1 MALPSFD
8 LLDNAPTGFSI
19 AMNGQFAFQISST
32 NFMAACGQPSA
43 TFSAHLAAP
52 LTDKWVQ
59 GGWAII
65 KFQSLFMISR
75 TSP

>member
-1 MALPSFD
+1 
-8 LLDNAPTGFSI
+8 
-19 AMNGQFAFQISST
+19 MNGQFAFQISST
-32 NFMAACGQPSA
+32 NFIAACCLPSA

-65 KFQSLFMISR
+65 KSQLSFIISR
-75 TSP
+75 TSPWICLLLG